1 VLGQKEIVK
10 RNIQFILSHFDYQEY
25 KFPRAIMTL
34 KTKGQVHTNNEE
46 EILKHFLE
54 SDFKDCRIN
63 GYPFYEE
70 NANRLYPSFIFI
82 DLDLSL
88 CSVCKYPERKL
99 DYILK
104 QTLNK
109 IEKEINGVPTVLWT
123 GGGYH
128 IYQPITADNPNDKE
142 RTERRPLE
150 HITAFNE
157 FLPHVNNDLTT
168 EFMRFAA
175 KYFTNNQKDPKHNPS
190 TKSCLIRVPETINSK
205 YNFRVEIRQK
215 WDGKEANANIITSYF
230 QNNLMQTRSEQEKK
244 TNNKVNYTHINKIGW
259 IEKLLET
266 PLADNR
272 KYCLWKIL
280 IPYLANIKKLPK
292 YEIVPILIEWLDKCD
307 RINSIDFRP
316 QSKIEDNLR
325 NVKNYMPISLDNLKD
340 DNFELYKTLKR

>member
-1 VLGQKEIVK
+1 MIVQKEIIK
-10 RNIQFILSHFDYQEY
+10 RNAQFILSHFDYQEY

-34 KTKGQVHTNNEE
+34 KTKGQVHVNNEE
-46 EILKHFLE
+46 EMLEHFME
-54 SDFKDCRIN
+54 SDLKDCRIN

-70 NANRLYPSFIFI
+70 EDCRLYPSFIFI

-88 CSVCKYPERKL
+88 CNVCKYPERKL

-104 QTLNK
+104 QTLNR

-128 IYQPITADNPNDKE
+128 IYQPITVHNPNGKE
-142 RTERRPLE
+142 RKERYPLD
-150 HITAFNE
+150 HIHAFKE
-157 FLPHVNNDLTT
+157 FLPYVNNDLTT

-190 TKSCLIRVPETINSK
+190 IKSCLIRVPETINSK
-205 YNFRVEIRQK
+205 YNFNVKIRQK
-215 WDGKEANANIITSYF
+215 WDGKEANASVIASYF
-230 QNNLMQTRSEQEKK
+230 RHNLMQRKSEHEKK
-244 TNNKVNYTHINKIGW
+244 TIDKVRYIHINKIGW

-292 YEIVPILIEWLDKCD
+292 YEIFPILIEWLDKCD
-307 RINSIDFRP
+307 RMKSIDFRS
-316 QSKIEDNLR
+316 QSRIEDNLR
-325 NVKNYMPISLDNLKD
+325 NVKDYLPISFDNLKD
-340 DNFELYKTLKR
+340 DNFELYKALKS

>member
-1 VLGQKEIVK
+1 
-10 RNIQFILSHFDYQEY
+10 
-25 KFPRAIMTL
+25 MTL

-142 RTERRPLE
+142 WTERRPLE

-175 KYFTNNQKDPKHNPS
+175 KHFTNNQKDPKHNPS

-230 QNNLMQTRSEQEKK
+230 QDNLMRTRSEYVKK
-244 TNNKVNYTHINKIGW
+244 TNGKVNYTHIDKIGW

-307 RINSIDFRP
+307 RIKSIDFRS

-325 NVKNYMPISLDNLKD
+325 NVKNYLPISLDNLKD

>member
-1 VLGQKEIVK
+1 MLAQKEIVK
-10 RNIQFILSHFDYQEY
+10 RNIQFILSHFNYQEY

-46 EILKHFLE
+46 EILKLFLE

-70 NANRLYPSFIFI
+70 NANRLYPSIIFI

-128 IYQPITADNPNDKE
+128 IYQPITTHNPNDKE
-142 RTERRPLE
+142 WTERRPLD

-157 FLPHVNNDLTT
+157 FLPYVNNDLTT

-205 YNFRVEIRQK
+205 YNFKVEIRQK
-215 WDGKEANANIITSYF
+215 WDGKEANANIIALYF
-230 QNNLMQTRSEQEKK
+230 RDNLMQIRSEYVKK
-244 TNNKVNYTHINKIGW
+244 TNGKVNYTHINKIGW

-292 YEIVPILIEWLDKCD
+292 YEIVSILIEWLDKCD
-307 RINSIDFRP
+307 RIKSIDFRS

-325 NVKNYMPISLDNLKD
+325 NVKNYLPISLDNLKD

>member
-1 VLGQKEIVK
+1 
-10 RNIQFILSHFDYQEY
+10 
-25 KFPRAIMTL
+25 MTL

-46 EILKHFLE
+46 EILKLFLE

-128 IYQPITADNPNDKE
+128 IYQPITTNNPNDKE
-142 RTERRPLE
+142 WTERRPLD
-150 HITAFNE
+150 HITTFNE
-157 FLPHVNNDLTT
+157 FLPYVNNDLTT

-205 YNFRVEIRQK
+205 YNFKVEIRQK
-215 WDGKEANANIITSYF
+215 WDGKEANANIIALYF
-230 QNNLMQTRSEQEKK
+230 QDNMMQIRSEYVKK
-244 TNNKVNYTHINKIGW
+244 TNGKVNYTHINKIGW

-292 YEIVPILIEWLDKCD
+292 YEIVSILIEWLDKCD
-307 RINSIDFRP
+307 RIKSIDFRS

-325 NVKNYMPISLDNLKD
+325 NVKNYLPISLDNLKD

>member
-1 VLGQKEIVK
+1 MIK
-10 RNIQFILSHFDYQEY
+10 RNIQYILSHFSYQEH

-34 KTKGQVHTNNEE
+34 KTKGQVHVNNEE
-46 EILKHFLE
+46 EILEHFLE

-70 NANRLYPSFIFI
+70 DDNRLYPSFIFI

-109 IEKEINGVPTVLWT
+109 IEKEIKGVPTVLWT

-128 IYQPITADNPNDKE
+128 IYQPITLYDPDGKE
-142 RTERRPLE
+142 GKKRYPLDY
-150 HITAFNE
+150 TAPFNE
-157 FLPHVNNDLTT
+157 FLPYVNNDLTT
-168 EFMRFAA
+168 EFMRFTA

-205 YNFRVEIRQK
+205 YNFKIGIIQK
-215 WDGKEANANIITSYF
+215 WDEKEADANPIATYF
-230 QNNLMQTRSEQEKK
+230 QDNLNQRKSEHKK
-244 TNNKVNYTHINKIGW
+244 RTIDKLNYSGISKIGW

-266 PLADNR
+266 PLEDNR

-280 IPYLANIKKLPK
+280 VPYLVNIKKLPK
-292 YEIVPILIEWLDKCD
+292 YEIVSVLTEWLDECNKVK
-307 RINSIDFRP
+307 NIDFRS
-316 QSKIEDNLR
+316 QRKIEDNLR
-325 NVKNYMPISLDNLKD
+325 NVKNYLPISLDNLRE
-340 DNFELYKTLKR
+340 DNFELYKTLKGE